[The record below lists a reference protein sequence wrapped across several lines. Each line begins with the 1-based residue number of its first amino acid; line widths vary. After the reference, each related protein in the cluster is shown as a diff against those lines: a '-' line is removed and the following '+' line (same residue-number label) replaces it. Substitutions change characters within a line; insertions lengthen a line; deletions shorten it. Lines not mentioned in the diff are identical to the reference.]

1 MRFFWKIFCSTVVIT
16 SVSVSIGGFWLID
29 SQFRATLER
38 EIVAAYEENDVLWYA
53 IDREMQNGYAT
64 DRDSLALVAQSV
76 RIETG
81 RGAIPFRLTA
91 PDGSALYTGEGAAGG
106 ANMPAALGE
115 GRRGYELMQRD
126 GRTFVHTASPL
137 SLPDGTVYL
146 ENFREI
152 TELFHTRDDQYQRFF
167 YLMLALIAMVG
178 LVSFAASSL
187 LTRPL
192 RRLSLAVRHIAG
204 GAFDQRVPVASR
216 DELGKLSADF
226 NAMAERLEA
235 MVDELKDAARR
246 QEDFVSSFA
255 HETKTPLTSIIGYAD
270 LLRSCPASPEQV
282 AESAGYIFTEGRR
295 LEALSRKL
303 MDLIVLDKQTF
314 TLRPVPAKL
323 LFSRVEGGLRPVFAR
338 QNVGF
343 SVRCEDAVL
352 RIEPDLMHTV
362 LLNLL
367 DNARKALDGG
377 GAVLLEGA
385 RMPDGGYRISVYD
398 NGKGIPPEEVSR
410 ITEAFYMVDKSR
422 ARAQGGAGLGLA
434 ICQRVAALHGAR
446 LAFYS
451 LPGKG
456 TRVTIFLKGGGD
468 A

>member
-16 SVSVSIGGFWLID
+16 ALSLSLGGFWLID
-29 SQFRATLER
+29 SQFRTSLRR
-38 EIVAAYEENDVLWYA
+38 EINAAYEENDVLWYT
-53 IDREMQNGYAT
+53 IDRELQNGYAT
-64 DRDSLALVAQSV
+64 DRDSLALVARSV

-81 RGAIPFRLTA
+81 RGTIPFRLTE
-91 PDGSALYTGEGAAGG
+91 PDGGALYTGDGAAGG
-106 ANMPAALGE
+106 AEMLSSLGMDK
-115 GRRGYELMQRD
+115 RGYELTQL
-126 GRTFVHTASPL
+126 GERTYVHAASPL
-137 SLPDGTVYL
+137 TLPDGPVFL

-152 TELFHTRDDQYQRFF
+152 TDLFRTRDSQYHRFF
-167 YLMLALIAMVG
+167 YLMLALIAAVG
-178 LVSFAASSL
+178 LVTFAVSSL

-204 GAFDQRVPVASR
+204 GAFDQRVPVTSR

-246 QEDFVSSFA
+246 QEDFVNSFA

-270 LLRSCPASPEQV
+270 LLRSRPASPEQL
-282 AESAGYIFTEGRR
+282 AESANYIFTEGRR

-303 MDLIVLDKQTF
+303 MDLIVLDKQSF
-314 TLRPVPAKL
+314 PLRQVPARVL
-323 LFSRVEGGLRPVFAR
+323 LTRAELGLRPVFEHAHIA
-338 QNVGF
+338 F

-352 RIEPDLMHTV
+352 QVEPDLMHTV

-367 DNARKALDGG
+367 DNARKAMDGG

-385 RMPDGGYRISVYD
+385 CVPDGGYRISVYD
-398 NGKGIPPEEVSR
+398 NGKGIPPEELER

-422 ARAQGGAGLGLA
+422 ARAQGGAGLGLS
-434 ICQRVAALHGAR
+434 ICQRIAALHGAR
-446 LAFYS
+446 LRFRS
-451 LPGKG
+451 IPGTG
-456 TRVTIFLKGGGD
+456 TRVSIFLQRGD
-468 A
+468 DL